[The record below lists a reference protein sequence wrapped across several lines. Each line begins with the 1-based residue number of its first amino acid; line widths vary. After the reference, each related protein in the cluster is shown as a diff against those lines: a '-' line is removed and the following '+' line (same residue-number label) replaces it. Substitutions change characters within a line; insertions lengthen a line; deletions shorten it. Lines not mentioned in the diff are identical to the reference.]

1 MKILIVDDERSIR
14 NSLKEILTDEGYD
27 VDVAEN
33 GVSAC
38 AMVEKEKYDVIF
50 CDIKM
55 PEMDGV
61 ETLTR
66 LIAMGIDSAVVMISG
81 HGDIETAVECI
92 KKGAFD
98 FIQKPLDLN
107 RILIT
112 IKNAKEKVHLV
123 KETRILKKKVYGQEM
138 VGESQPIRNIKAMID
153 KVAPTDARVLV
164 IGANGT
170 GKELVARNLH
180 QKSSRS
186 AMPYIEVNCAAI
198 PSELIESELF
208 GHEKGSFTSAIKQHK
223 GKFEQADGGTLFLD
237 EIGDMSLAAQAKVL
251 RVLQEK
257 KLSRVGSDKDIIVDV
272 RVVAAT
278 NKNLKEENATGTF
291 REDLYHRLSVIVI
304 NVPSLDERKDDI
316 PLLVDYFID
325 QICSETGMIPRK
337 IEPDAMQLLVDKSW
351 TGNIRELRNVV
362 ERLLI
367 LSGDSITASDVRAYV
382 IAYRCE

>member
-1 MKILIVDDERSIR
+1 MKILIIDDERSIR
-14 NSLKEILTDEGYD
+14 NSLKEILADEGYD

-33 GVSAC
+33 GVIGCTMAD
-38 AMVEKEKYDVIF
+38 KEKYSVIF

-55 PEMDGV
+55 PEMDGTEV
-61 ETLTR
+61 LDKLTE
-66 LIAMGIDSAVVMISG
+66 MGIDSAVVMISG
-81 HGDIETAVECI
+81 HADITTAVECI

-98 FIQKPLDLN
+98 FIEKPLDLN

-112 IKNAKEKVHLV
+112 IKNATDKVSLV

-138 VGESQPIRNIKAMID
+138 IGESPAIGHIRDMID
-153 KVAPTDARVLV
+153 KVAPTDARVLIV
-164 IGANGT
+164 GSNGT

-180 QKSSRS
+180 QKSNRS
-186 AMPYIEVNCAAI
+186 SMPYIEVNCAAI

-257 KLSRVGSDKDIIVDV
+257 KLSRVGSDKDINVDV
-272 RVVAAT
+272 RVLAAT
-278 NKNLKEENATGTF
+278 NKNLKEEIEKGNF

-304 NVPSLDERKDDI
+304 PVPSLDDRKTDI
-316 PLLVDYFID
+316 PLLVEHFIG
-325 QICSETGMIPRK
+325 QICSETGMHQREID
-337 IEPDAMQLLVDKSW
+337 PDAMELLVEKSW

-367 LSGDSITASDVRAYV
+367 LSGDRITASDVKAYV
-382 IAYRCE
+382 L

>member
-1 MKILIVDDERSIR
+1 MKILIIDDERSIR
-14 NSLKEILTDEGYD
+14 NSLKEILADEGYD

-33 GVSAC
+33 GAQGCS
-38 AMVEKEKYDVIF
+38 MVEKEKYDIIF

-55 PEMDGV
+55 PEMDGMEV
-61 ETLTR
+61 LDKFSE
-66 LIAMGIDSAVVMISG
+66 MGIDSAVVMISG
-81 HGDIETAVECI
+81 HGDIDTAVECI

-112 IKNAKEKVHLV
+112 IKNAKDKVHLV
-123 KETRILKKKVYGQEM
+123 KETKILKKKVYGQPM
-138 VGESQPIRNIKAMID
+138 VGESEPMIHIREMID
-153 KVAPTDARVLV
+153 KVAATDARVLI
-164 IGANGT
+164 IGSNGT

-180 QKSSRS
+180 QKSRRS
-186 AMPYIEVNCAAI
+186 TMPYVEVNCAAI

-257 KLSRVGSDKDIIVDV
+257 KLSRVGSDKDIVVDV

-278 NKNLKEENATGTF
+278 NKNLKEEIAKGTF

-304 NVPSLDERKDDI
+304 NVPTLDERKDDI
-316 PLLVDYFID
+316 PLLVDFFID
-325 QICSETGMIPRK
+325 QICSETGMVPRK
-337 IEPDAMQLLVDKSW
+337 IEPDAMKLLVNKSW

-367 LSGDSITASDVRAYV
+367 LSGDKITSADVKAYV
-382 IAYRCE
+382 Y

>member
-1 MKILIVDDERSIR
+1 MKILIIDDERSIR
-14 NSLKEILTDEGYD
+14 NSLKEILADEGYD

-33 GVSAC
+33 GAQGC
-38 AMVEKEKYDVIF
+38 AMVDKEKYSVIF

-55 PEMDGV
+55 PEMDGMEVLDKLAEMGV
-61 ETLTR
+61 E
-66 LIAMGIDSAVVMISG
+66 AAVVMISG

-112 IKNAKEKVHLV
+112 IKNATERVSLV

-138 VGESQPIRNIKAMID
+138 VGDSPALNHIREMID
-153 KVAPTDARVLV
+153 KVAPTDARVLI
-164 IGANGT
+164 IGSNGT

-180 QKSSRS
+180 QKSNRS
-186 AMPYIEVNCAAI
+186 TMPYIEVNCAAI

-208 GHEKGSFTSAIKQHK
+208 GHEKGSFTSAIRQHK

-257 KLSRVGSDKDIIVDV
+257 KLSRVGSDKDITVDV

-278 NKNLKEENATGTF
+278 NKNLRDEIEKGRF

-304 NVPSLDERKDDI
+304 NMPTLDERKSDI
-316 PLLVDYFID
+316 PLLVNHFIG
-325 QICSETGMIPRK
+325 QICSETGMPSR
-337 IEPDAMQLLVDKSW
+337 EMDADAMQLLVDKTW

-367 LSGDSITASDVRAYV
+367 LSGERITASDVKAYV
-382 IAYRCE
+382 L

>member
-1 MKILIVDDERSIR
+1 MKILIIDDERSIR
-14 NSLKEILTDEGYD
+14 NSLKEILLDEGYD

-33 GVSAC
+33 GAQGC
-38 AMVEKEKYDVIF
+38 EMVDKEKYSVIF

-55 PEMDGV
+55 PEMDGMEV
-61 ETLTR
+61 LER
-66 LIAMGIDSAVVMISG
+66 FNKMGIDAAVVMISG
-81 HGDIETAVECI
+81 HGDIAVAVECI

-98 FIQKPLDLN
+98 FIPKPLDLN

-112 IKNAKEKVHLV
+112 IKNATEKVSLV

-138 VGESQPIRNIKAMID
+138 VGESPALVQVKGMID
-153 KVAPTDARVLV
+153 KVAPTDARVLIV
-164 IGANGT
+164 GSNGT

-180 QKSSRS
+180 QKSQRS
-186 AMPYIEVNCAAI
+186 AAPYIEVNCAAI

-208 GHEKGSFTSAIKQHK
+208 GHEKGAFTSAIKQHK

-257 KLSRVGSDKDIIVDV
+257 KLSRVGSDKDITVDV
-272 RVVAAT
+272 RVLAAT
-278 NKNLKEENATGTF
+278 NKNLKAEIEKGTF

-304 NVPSLDERKDDI
+304 NMPTLDERKSDI
-316 PLLVDYFID
+316 PLLVEYFIG
-325 QICSETGMIPRK
+325 QICSETGMVPRE
-337 IEPDAMQLLVDKSW
+337 IDADALQMLVDKTW
-351 TGNIRELRNVV
+351 TGNIRELRNVI

-367 LSGDSITASDVRAYV
+367 LSGDRITADDVRAYV
-382 IAYRCE
+382 L

>member
-1 MKILIVDDERSIR
+1 MKILIIDDERSIR
-14 NSLKEILTDEGYD
+14 NSLKEILTDEGYS
-27 VDVAEN
+27 VDVAED
-33 GVSAC
+33 GQQGC
-38 AMVEKEKYDVIF
+38 TMVDKEKYSVIF

-55 PEMDGV
+55 PGMDGV
-61 ETLTR
+61 EVLDKM
-66 LIAMGIDSAVVMISG
+66 IEMGVDAAIVMISG
-81 HGDIETAVECI
+81 HGDINTAVECI

-98 FIQKPLDLN
+98 YIPKPLDLN

-112 IKNAKEKVHLV
+112 IKNATEKVSLI
-123 KETRILKKKVYGQEM
+123 KETRILKKKVYGQPM
-138 VGESQPIRNIKAMID
+138 IGDSPAILHIKEMID
-153 KVAPTDARVLV
+153 KVAPTDARVLI
-164 IGANGT
+164 IGSNGT

-180 QKSSRS
+180 QKSGRS

-257 KLSRVGSDKDIIVDV
+257 KLSRVGSDKDIVVDV

-278 NKNLKEENATGTF
+278 NKNLKEEIAKGTF

-304 NVPSLDERKDDI
+304 NVPTLDERKTDI
-316 PLLVDYFID
+316 PLLVEFFVD
-325 QICSETGMIPRK
+325 QICSETGMQPRE
-337 IEPDAMQLLVDKSW
+337 IDPAAMQLLVDKTW

-367 LSGDSITASDVRAYV
+367 LSGDRITAEDVKAYV
-382 IAYRCE
+382 L

>member
-1 MKILIVDDERSIR
+1 MKILIIDDERSIR
-14 NSLKEILTDEGYD
+14 NSLKEILADEGYD

-33 GVSAC
+33 GAQGC
-38 AMVEKEKYDVIF
+38 AMVDKEKYSVIF

-55 PEMDGV
+55 PEMDGMEV
-61 ETLTR
+61 LDR
-66 LIAMGIDSAVVMISG
+66 LVQMGIDSAVIMISG
-81 HGDIETAVECI
+81 HGDIDTAVECI

-112 IKNAKEKVHLV
+112 IKNATEKVSLV
-123 KETRILKKKVYGQEM
+123 KETKILKKKVYGQEM
-138 VGESQPIRNIKAMID
+138 VGESPALVHVTGMID
-153 KVAPTDARVLV
+153 KVAPTDARVLIV
-164 IGANGT
+164 GSNGT

-180 QKSSRS
+180 QKSPRS
-186 AMPYIEVNCAAI
+186 AAPYIEVNCAAI

-208 GHEKGSFTSAIKQHK
+208 GHEKGAFTSAIKQHK

-257 KLSRVGSDKDIIVDV
+257 KLCRVGSDKDIMVDV
-272 RVVAAT
+272 RVLAAT
-278 NKNLKEENATGTF
+278 NKNLKEEIEKGRF

-304 NVPSLDERKDDI
+304 NMPTLDERKSDI
-316 PLLVDYFID
+316 PLLVDYFIG
-325 QICSETGMIPRK
+325 QICSETGMQPRE
-337 IEPDAMQLLVDKSW
+337 IDADAMQMLVDKSW

-367 LSGDSITASDVRAYV
+367 LSGDRITASDIKAYV
-382 IAYRCE
+382 L

>member
-1 MKILIVDDERSIR
+1 MKILIIDDERSIR
-14 NSLKEILTDEGYD
+14 NSLKEILADEGYD
-27 VDVAEN
+27 VDVAED
-33 GVSAC
+33 GASGC
-38 AMVEKEKYDVIF
+38 AMVDKEKYSIIF

-55 PEMDGV
+55 PGMDGLEV
-61 ETLTR
+61 LDKLNE
-66 LIAMGIDSAVVMISG
+66 MGVDSAVVMISG
-81 HGDIETAVECI
+81 HGDIATAVECI

-98 FIQKPLDLN
+98 YIPKPLDLN

-112 IKNAKEKVHLV
+112 IKNATEKVSLV
-123 KETRILKKKVYGQEM
+123 KETRVLKKKVYGQEM
-138 VGESQPIRNIKAMID
+138 VGDSPAIMNIKSMID
-153 KVAPTDARVLV
+153 KVAPTDARVLI
-164 IGANGT
+164 IGSNGA

-180 QKSSRS
+180 QKSHRS
-186 AMPYIEVNCAAI
+186 AMPYVEVNCAAI

-278 NKNLKEENATGTF
+278 NKNLKDEIAKGTF

-304 NVPSLDERKDDI
+304 NVPSLDERKSDI
-316 PLLVDYFID
+316 PKLVDFFIG
-325 QICSETGMIPRK
+325 QICSETGMQLRDIDD
-337 IEPDAMQLLVDKSW
+337 DAMQLLVDKTW

-367 LSGDSITASDVRAYV
+367 LSGDRITASDVKTYV
-382 IAYRCE
+382 L